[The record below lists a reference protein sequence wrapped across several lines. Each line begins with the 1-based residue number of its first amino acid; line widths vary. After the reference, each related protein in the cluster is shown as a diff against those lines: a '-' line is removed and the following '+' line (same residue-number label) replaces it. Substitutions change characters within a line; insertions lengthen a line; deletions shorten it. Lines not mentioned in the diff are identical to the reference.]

1 MKLVLASGSPRRTE
15 ILRWLGLEHVVRAQG
30 VDETR
35 DPRDVPIRH
44 AARLAERKARA
55 ALGQASAD
63 ELILA
68 ADTVVHLDDTVF
80 DKPLDRAQ
88 AVAHLKSLSG
98 RVHQVT
104 TGFYLASKTQPDQ
117 PAHTVTTQ
125 VRFRTLSPAE
135 IQAYVATG
143 EADDKAGAYG
153 IQGRAGVF
161 VAELN
166 GSWTNVMGLPVEA
179 CLRILAAHGVHA

>member
-1 MKLVLASGSPRRTE
+1 MRLVLASGSPRRTQ
-15 ILRWLGLEHVVRAQG
+15 ILRWIGVDHVVRAQG
-30 VDETR
+30 VDEAR
-35 DPRDVPIRH
+35 DPRDAPTRH

-55 ALGQASAD
+55 ALGEARPD

-68 ADTVVHLDDTVF
+68 ADTVVHLDDIVF

-88 AVAHLKSLSG
+88 AVAHLTSLSG

-104 TGFYLASKTQPDQ
+104 TGFCLASTARPDER
-117 PAHTVTTQ
+117 AHTVTTQ
-125 VRFRTLSPAE
+125 VRFRTLHPSE
-135 IQAYVATG
+135 IRAYVATG

-179 CLRILAAHGVHA
+179 CLRVLAAHGVQP